1 MQAELYLTYAIDA
14 KGNLV
19 HIDNVPNGQACGCFC
34 PNCKNALIVKNEGK
48 HNVHHFAHMGGADC
62 VGAYESALHIMAKE
76 ILRTSKK
83 VMMPQYPNSING
95 IRAFK
100 RVELECYNKVL
111 SLRPDCVGYNEDDVP
126 LWIEFKRSH
135 EVDSDKAEKIKR
147 AKFECIEIDVNQC
160 LLDPSALRK
169 FIEES
174 YENRRW
180 IYYKG
185 EENVVSTI
193 AQTSNSTQH
202 SVLQRLN
209 KKSCQQS
216 FTNEYLTSWL
226 PKVVDTERQRHF
238 VVNEEGRFLN
248 LYDLVGHVSFISN
261 SFRCIYC
268 KNKVRLTSSNN
279 GHPFFV
285 HSTGEESRCS
295 FKQYLKEAAKE
306 VVCNNFDNSRKFYI
320 YPFGKPID
328 IKQYKYNKCISSNLE
343 FGDLALVRN
352 GKIDECTIYIYF
364 DVGENTDLIREKS
377 SRSIII
383 HVDSEYYILKELM
396 NNSEQGVEYRG
407 FRITGEI
414 PIFSLYENG
423 KYEYKIRNIS
433 YQPSESVVYE
443 IRFLSRSKNPA
454 DDELFAIIKCLE
466 ADKTVQRCKVCRK
479 MDCCQFIE
487 KKGTDC
493 LWFELDKLI
502 KVRIEV
508 DYGAVRYEEKEY
520 SPSKEGSLW

>member
-1 MQAELYLTYAIDA
+1 
-14 KGNLV
+14 
-19 HIDNVPNGQACGCFC
+19 
-34 PNCKNALIVKNEGK
+34 
-48 HNVHHFAHMGGADC
+48 
-62 VGAYESALHIMAKE
+62 
-76 ILRTSKK
+76 
-83 VMMPQYPNSING
+83 MPQYPNSING

-174 YENRRW
+174 CENRRW

-193 AQTSNSTQH
+193 VQTSNSTQH

-285 HSTGEESRCS
+285 HSTGEDQDVHLNSI
-295 FKQYLKEAAKE
+295 LKRRLKKLYATTLITVE
-306 VVCNNFDNSRKFYI
+306 NFISIHLEN
-320 YPFGKPID
+320 PL
-328 IKQYKYNKCISSNLE
+328 ISS
-343 FGDLALVRN
+343 
-352 GKIDECTIYIYF
+352 
-364 DVGENTDLIREKS
+364 
-377 SRSIII
+377 SI
-383 HVDSEYYILKELM
+383 
-396 NNSEQGVEYRG
+396 N
-407 FRITGEI
+407 IT
-414 PIFSLYENG
+414 
-423 KYEYKIRNIS
+423 
-433 YQPSESVVYE
+433 SV
-443 IRFLSRSKNPA
+443 FL
-454 DDELFAIIKCLE
+454 L
-466 ADKTVQRCKVCRK
+466 T
-479 MDCCQFIE
+479 
-487 KKGTDC
+487 
-493 LWFELDKLI
+493 
-502 KVRIEV
+502 
-508 DYGAVRYEEKEY
+508 
-520 SPSKEGSLW
+520 